1 MVEMINSLT
10 GTSMLVE
17 DSRKEEYL
25 ALGHKLVEAQPPAEP
40 APGQLPEDQP
50 GTEKAA
56 GTEQKPEPKKRTPA
70 QK

>member
-40 APGQLPEDQP
+40 APGQLPEVQP
-50 GTEKAA
+50 GTE
-56 GTEQKPEPKKRTPA
+56 
-70 QK
+70 